1 MSNFDLQLL
10 LDGDRRALAKAI
22 TLVES
27 KLDTHRQQA
36 QGILEQVL
44 PHSGNSIRIGIT
56 GVPGVGKSTFIEA
69 FGLYLIEQGKRVAV
83 LAVDPSSPI
92 AGGSIL
98 GDKTRM
104 EELSRRE
111 EAFIR
116 PSPAEG
122 ALGGVAQKTRESMLL
137 CEAAGYDVIL
147 VETVGV
153 GQSEYQVA
161 GMVDFFMVLMLPG
174 GGDELQGIKKG
185 IMELADALVINKAD
199 GDSEK
204 LATLTQR
211 QYTSAMNLLRHT
223 SFWTPRVMTCSALKT
238 INVDAVWGMVVDYY
252 FQAMEKQ
259 AFQVKRA
266 QQNRDWMHQ
275 LVNEMLL
282 LTLSQNPQVKG
293 MLLDSKSAVQNVVLH
308 AGMQYGASIDAVDP
322 NGGDLT
328 YQWEVKRESEATQ
341 QGGDLEDLPDAIL
354 GRVDILDNGKIA
366 LMAPNDPGAYRLF
379 ARVYGA
385 SGLAGHANIPFLVE
399 SMQQ

>member
-1 MSNFDLQLL
+1 MSHFDLENLL
-10 LDGDRRALAKAI
+10 SGNRRALAKAI

-27 KLDTHRQQA
+27 RLDKHRTEA

-44 PHSGNSIRIGIT
+44 PHSGKSVRIGIT

-104 EELSRRE
+104 EELSRRD
-111 EAFIR
+111 EAYIR
-116 PSPAEG
+116 PSPSEG
-122 ALGGVAQKTRESMLL
+122 TLGGVAQKTRETMLL

-161 GMVDFFMVLMLPG
+161 GMVVFFMVLMLPG

-199 GDSEK
+199 GDSENM
-204 LATLTQR
+204 ANLTRQ

-223 SFWTPRVMTCSALKT
+223 SFWTPRVMTCSALKH
-238 INVDAVWGMVVDYY
+238 INIDAVWGMIVDYWSMAR
-252 FQAMEKQ
+252 QEQ
-259 AFQVKRA
+259 AFDEKRA

-282 LTLSQNPQVKG
+282 LKLSQNP
-293 MLLDSKSAVQNVVLH
+293 
-308 AGMQYGASIDAVDP
+308 
-322 NGGDLT
+322 
-328 YQWEVKRESEATQ
+328 EVKQMLPGLEESVEKQ
-341 QGGDLEDLPDAIL
+341 
-354 GRVDILDNGKIA
+354 
-366 LMAPNDPGAYRLF
+366 RLTAF
-379 ARVYGA
+379 AAARQIIEK
-385 SGLAGHANIPFLVE
+385 L
-399 SMQQ
+399 

>member
-1 MSNFDLQLL
+1 
-10 LDGDRRALAKAI
+10 
-22 TLVES
+22 VES
-27 KLDTHRQQA
+27 KLESHREQA

-104 EELSRRE
+104 EQLSRSE
-111 EAFIR
+111 QAFIR
-116 PSPAEG
+116 PSPSEG
-122 ALGGVAQKTRESMLL
+122 ALGGVAQKTRETMLL

-199 GDSEK
+199 GDSER
-204 LATLTQR
+204 LAQLTRQ

-223 SFWTPRVMTCSALKT
+223 SFWTPRVMTCSALN
-238 INVDAVWGMVVDYY
+238 NVNIDAVWGMLVDYQQ
-252 FQAMEKQ
+252 QAREGDFFT
-259 AFQVKRA
+259 ARRTR
-266 QQNRDWMHQ
+266 QNRDWMHS
-275 LVNEMLL
+275 LVQEMLL
-282 LTLSQNPQVKG
+282 AKLHQNPAVRRMLPELEQKVASGQVT
-293 MLLDSKSAVQNVVLH
+293 AYAAARQI
-308 AGMQYGASIDAVDP
+308 IDA
-322 NGGDLT
+322 L
-328 YQWEVKRESEATQ
+328 
-341 QGGDLEDLPDAIL
+341 
-354 GRVDILDNGKIA
+354 
-366 LMAPNDPGAYRLF
+366 
-379 ARVYGA
+379 
-385 SGLAGHANIPFLVE
+385 
-399 SMQQ
+399 

>member
-1 MSNFDLQLL
+1 MADFDLQLL
-10 LDGDRRALAKAI
+10 LSGNRRALAKAI

-27 KLDTHRQQA
+27 KLESHREQA

-122 ALGGVAQKTRESMLL
+122 ALGGVAQKTRETMLL

-199 GDSEK
+199 GDSER
-204 LATLTQR
+204 LATLTHR
-211 QYTSAMNLLRHT
+211 QYTSAMNLLRHN
-223 SFWTPRVMTCSALKT
+223 SFWTPRVMTCSALKV
-238 INVDAVWGMVVDYY
+238 INIDTVWGMVVEYY
-252 FQAMEKQ
+252 FQALEGD

-282 LTLSQNPQVKG
+282 LKLSQNLQVKA
-293 MLLDSKSAVQNVVLH
+293 LLPKLER
-308 AGMQYGASIDAVDP
+308 
-322 NGGDLT
+322 
-328 YQWEVKRESEATQ
+328 EVENRETT
-341 QGGDLEDLPDAIL
+341 
-354 GRVDILDNGKIA
+354 
-366 LMAPNDPGAYRLF
+366 AYAA
-379 ARVYGA
+379 ARQIMDQ
-385 SGLAGHANIPFLVE
+385 L
-399 SMQQ
+399 